1 MDDTLKNIIDEIII
15 KTGKAIIILGAIS
28 SLIIWSAVGNKINGT
43 TGFIYALCCF
53 IATFIT
59 GIFFIGFGEIIFLLR
74 DISKNDKTLVST
86 LQNQGKSV
94 LLNSQSYSS
103 KSQNKSVDSKPKHL
117 FRCVNCGNM
126 IEKYPC
132 EYCDYKFN

>member
-53 IATFIT
+53 YIT
-59 GIFFIGFGEIIFLLR
+59 KPRQIGLIKLTI
-74 DISKNDKTLVST
+74 
-86 LQNQGKSV
+86 LQFQITK
-94 LLNSQSYSS
+94 
-103 KSQNKSVDSKPKHL
+103 
-117 FRCVNCGNM
+117 
-126 IEKYPC
+126 
-132 EYCDYKFN
+132 